1 MSTLHLYT
9 QFGNTVV
16 CCGQTAY
23 LSISV
28 TRPSKSRK
36 GHYISYSPIPTIL
49 TLSRHIDLWFRVW
62 HSICDHPESCLQYLL
77 PPLCAE
83 SQPYNLR
90 SSKGTRPNIGI
101 RSHRWWSIG
110 YRFFPILLNV
120 GPDIIRTKWNGIG
133 NESQFFIRPINIG
146 HQKYLAA
153 QITRHK
159 SKSKSVNVVFYNLI
173 FLINVSCLNRN
184 LTSQFRT
191 FVCISY
197 DRVWPENIKFVYQN
211 GHEKKQQVIQQRWR
225 ASFEWK
231 TAQCTLQVYD
241 LKMIILK

>member
-1 MSTLHLYT
+1 MFFVFCFIVYK
-9 QFGNTVV
+9 FYG
-16 CCGQTAY
+16 
-23 LSISV
+23 
-28 TRPSKSRK
+28 
-36 GHYISYSPIPTIL
+36 
-49 TLSRHIDLWFRVW
+49 D
-62 HSICDHPESCLQYLL
+62 
-77 PPLCAE
+77 
-83 SQPYNLR
+83 
-90 SSKGTRPNIGI
+90 KGTRPNIGI
-101 RSHRWWSIG
+101 GSHRCWSSG
-110 YRFFPILLNV
+110 HRFFPIQLKV
-120 GPDIIRTKWNGIG
+120 RRDFIGTEWDGIVNGSQVFIG
-133 NESQFFIRPINIG
+133 PINKG
-146 HQKYLAA
+146 HQEYLAA

>member
-1 MSTLHLYT
+1 MKWQYQQNRYQGVFTFLGFWNRLGSPLVTSSTSTLHLYT

-28 TRPSKSRK
+28 TRSSKSRK

-49 TLSRHIDLWFRVW
+49 TLSWHIDLWFRVW
-62 HSICDHPESCLQYLL
+62 HSICDHPESCLHYLL

-101 RSHRWWSIG
+101 RSHRWRSIG

-133 NESQFFIRPINIG
+133 NKSQFFIRPINIG

-159 SKSKSVNVVFYNLI
+159 NKSKRVNDCFSIHKHV
-173 FLINVSCLNRN
+173 
-184 LTSQFRT
+184 
-191 FVCISY
+191 
-197 DRVWPENIKFVYQN
+197 KFP
-211 GHEKKQQVIQQRWR
+211 I
-225 ASFEWK
+225 
-231 TAQCTLQVYD
+231 
-241 LKMIILK
+241 

>member
-1 MSTLHLYT
+1 MLYRKKYFWSYNCT
-9 QFGNTVV
+9 KKVGNVR
-16 CCGQTAY
+16 Y
-23 LSISV
+23 SV
-28 TRPSKSRK
+28 FSLKLGNASK
-36 GHYISYSPIPTIL
+36 Y
-49 TLSRHIDLWFRVW
+49 RHRVT
-62 HSICDHPESCLQYLL
+62 PM
-77 PPLCAE
+77 
-83 SQPYNLR
+83 
-90 SSKGTRPNIGI
+90 
-101 RSHRWWSIG
+101 
-110 YRFFPILLNV
+110 
-120 GPDIIRTKWNGIG
+120 
-133 NESQFFIRPINIG
+133 PINWAPIFSNSVEGRTPFYRYRMKRNRQRVSSLIGPINKG
-146 HQKYLAA
+146 HQKNLAA

>member
-1 MSTLHLYT
+1 M
-9 QFGNTVV
+9 
-16 CCGQTAY
+16 
-23 LSISV
+23 
-28 TRPSKSRK
+28 PSQKNS
-36 GHYISYSPIPTIL
+36 G
-49 TLSRHIDLWFRVW
+49 
-62 HSICDHPESCLQYLL
+62 
-77 PPLCAE
+77 
-83 SQPYNLR
+83 
-90 SSKGTRPNIGI
+90 KGTRPNIGI
-101 RSHRWWSIG
+101 GSHRCLSIG
-110 YRFFPILLNV
+110 HPFFPIPLIV
-120 GPDIIRTKWNGIG
+120 GPDIIGTEWNGIG
-133 NESQFFIRPINIG
+133 NGSQLLFFIRPINNG
-146 HQKYLAA
+146 HQKKPAA
-153 QITRHK
+153 QVTHHK
-159 SKSKSVNVVFYNLI
+159 SKSKSVNVVFRCTNTLKFQFKCCRPADKVFLLIINLI

>member
-1 MSTLHLYT
+1 MTSSTSTLHLYT

-28 TRPSKSRK
+28 TRSSKSRK

-49 TLSRHIDLWFRVW
+49 TLSWHIDLWFRVW
-62 HSICDHPESCLQYLL
+62 HSICDHPESCLHYLL

-101 RSHRWWSIG
+101 RSHRWRSIG

-120 GPDIIRTKWNGIG
+120 GPDIIRTKWNGIV

-159 SKSKSVNVVFYNLI
+159 NKSKRVNDCFSIHKHV
-173 FLINVSCLNRN
+173 
-184 LTSQFRT
+184 
-191 FVCISY
+191 
-197 DRVWPENIKFVYQN
+197 KFP
-211 GHEKKQQVIQQRWR
+211 I
-225 ASFEWK
+225 
-231 TAQCTLQVYD
+231 
-241 LKMIILK
+241 